1 MRTRSA
7 RTLAVA
13 LGLAVFPTLP
23 SAALA
28 NMIANGSFESGPA
41 MPPSGELQVPVGSTA
56 ISGWQVTRAP
66 VDLVGSTYW
75 EPGQGVCSLALNA
88 TSTPGGIAQTFATY
102 AGVGYRV
109 DFVMSGEPFTT
120 PALKWLR
127 VSAAG
132 QHADFSFDSS
142 NNWHWAMGWTAHTW
156 SFIANASSTTLE
168 FASLMTVA
176 SSPAIDNVT
185 VDLVTTDV
193 AERTD
198 FALALSSPNPLR
210 GAATFSFSLPKGGLA
225 LLAVTDVEGRRIA
238 TLADGAVPAGEHSAR
253 WSAAGIAPGV
263 YTVTL
268 RAGERTIARRFV
280 LLR

>member
-1 MRTRSA
+1 MRTRSVH
-7 RTLAVA
+7 TLTVA
-13 LGLAVFPTLP
+13 LGLAVLPTIP
-23 SAALA
+23 SAAPA
-28 NMIANGSFESGPA
+28 NMITNGSFESGPA

-56 ISGWQVTRAP
+56 ITGWQVTRAP
-66 VDLVGSTYW
+66 IELVSDVYW
-75 EPGQGVCSLALNA
+75 EAGQGVCSLGLNP
-88 TSTPGGIAQTFATY
+88 TSTPGGIAQTFPTY

-109 DFVMSGEPFTT
+109 DFMLSGEPFTT
-120 PALKWLR
+120 PAVKWVR

-142 NNWHWAMGWTAHTW
+142 NNWHWAMGWAAHTW

-168 FASLMTVA
+168 FASLTTAVA
-176 SSPAIDNVT
+176 SPVIDNVSAG
-185 VDLVTTDV
+185 LVTADV
-193 AERTD
+193 GRMD

-210 GAATFSFSLPKGGLA
+210 GAATFSFSLPSAGPA
-225 LLAVTDVEGRRIA
+225 VLAVTDVEGRRVA
-238 TLADGAVPAGEHSAR
+238 TLADGSVAAGEHSAR
-253 WSAAGIAPGV
+253 WSTAGIAPGV